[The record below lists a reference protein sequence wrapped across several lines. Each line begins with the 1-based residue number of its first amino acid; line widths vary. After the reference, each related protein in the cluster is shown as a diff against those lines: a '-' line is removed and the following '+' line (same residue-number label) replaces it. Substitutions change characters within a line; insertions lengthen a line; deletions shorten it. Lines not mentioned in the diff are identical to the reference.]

1 MCESHS
7 EFVSVNGHVYHLG
20 LKPQEIS
27 KNIFLVGDPARVD
40 KVAKHFDETYCWV
53 NNREFRTITGKY
65 KRMPA
70 TVISTG
76 IGTDNIEIAL
86 LELYILNEFY
96 LEKKLRKNSSKPL
109 TIIRLGTSG
118 GIQED
123 IKPGMLAISSYAL
136 GLDNTGTFYDSKIND
151 DLSHKIEE
159 KAYEVIKDATPKNR
173 RFRGK
178 IHPYVS
184 KASPEI
190 VDALKRDTSECIVGI
205 TASAPGFFAP
215 QGRLIEGIKSTI
227 PNLYKHLAKISVNGQ
242 RIVNFEMESSILFHL
257 ADILGYKAG
266 TICPIITNRST
277 GEILSKSEYDK
288 VINRCIK
295 IGLKAM
301 LDLYIN
307 K

>member
-1 MCESHS
+1 MYKPNS
-7 EFVSVNGHVYHLG
+7 EFVSINGKVYHLG

-40 KVAKHFDETYCWV
+40 KVAKHFDRICYCV
-53 NNREFRTITGKY
+53 NNREFKTITGTY

-76 IGTDNIEIAL
+76 IGTDNIEIAI
-86 LELYILNEFY
+86 LELYALNEFD
-96 LEKKLRKNSSKPL
+96 LEKKLRRRNHKPL

-118 GIQED
+118 GIQKD
-123 IKPGMLAISSYAL
+123 INPGMLAISSYAI
-136 GLDNTGTFYDSKIND
+136 GLDSTGTFYDKKIND
-151 DLSHKIEE
+151 DLCNKIEE
-159 KAYEVIKDATPKNR
+159 KVYEIIKDATPKDR
-173 RFRGK
+173 RFKGK
-178 IHPYVS
+178 IYPYVS
-184 KASPEI
+184 KASPKV
-190 VDALKRDTSECIVGI
+190 VDALKRNIDECVVGI

-215 QGRLIEGIKSTI
+215 QGRLIEGTELTI
-227 PNLYKHLAKISVNGQ
+227 PSLHKHLAKLSVNNQ